1 MEIIWVFTNTYG
13 FIYKNAPV
21 SVYLPKAW
29 KCWWLSWEHK
39 LLSSFTEFKLSWLK
53 RKLRLLVFLAPC
65 EGRLRVASGC
75 VWCLWGQAGAGLG
88 WWFAVGAPLCG
99 CRDGNPR
106 MAQRGPTASAPASLA
121 RPLSKKGFSSSTIW
135 YLPCS
140 CQVTTENQARS
151 F

>member
-1 MEIIWVFTNTYG
+1 MEIIWVFTNTYD
-13 FIYKNAPV
+13 FIYNNTQL

-29 KCWWLSWEHK
+29 KCWWLSWKCK

-53 RKLRLLVFLAPC
+53 RKLCVLVFLAPR

-88 WWFAVGAPLCG
+88 WQFAVGARLCG
-99 CRDGNPR
+99 CWDGDPR
-106 MAQRGPTASAPASLA
+106 VAQGGPAAGAPAGLA
-121 RPLSKKGFSSSTIW
+121 RPLSRKGVPPNTILHLLST
-135 YLPCS
+135 
-140 CQVTTENQARS
+140 CQVTRGNRALS